1 VSEAAPVHIR
11 KAGAPDIAAVAA
23 IFLACWRRSYSAFLP
38 RDVIERFNVGGARAL
53 WRRSLTGRDVD
64 RVDRVVL
71 VAERPSGDLVGVIG
85 IGRDPDE
92 QKAGHVYSLYV
103 DPDAQ
108 GLHIGARLL
117 GAAIDHFVRI
127 GVDEATLWVFTAN
140 SAARGFYAR
149 HGWTPDGGR
158 RVEPE
163 YGEPEV
169 RLRRRIREAVQT
181 P

>member
-1 VSEAAPVHIR
+1 VSEAGPVQIR

-38 RDVIERFNVGGARAL
+38 RDVIERFNAGGARAL
-53 WRRSLTGRDVD
+53 WRRSLTGRD
-64 RVDRVVL
+64 VDRVVL

-85 IGRDPDE
+85 IGTDPDE
-92 QKAGHVYSLYV
+92 RTAGHVYSLYV
-103 DPDAQ
+103 DPDTQ
-108 GLHIGARLL
+108 GLRIGARLL
-117 GAAIDHFVRI
+117 GAAIDRFVGM
-127 GVDEATLWVFTAN
+127 GVDEATLWVFAAN
-140 SAARGFYAR
+140 TAARGFYAR

-169 RLRRRIREAVQT
+169 RLRRKIREAVQT